1 MTNTKLVQWVLRV
14 GVAGEFIGHGLLAVG
29 GKADWVS
36 WIQKFGIADPVFA
49 KQLLLGIGVIDVIA
63 AFVMLIRP
71 FPAILLGAT
80 FWAFWTALLRPIVG
94 VGWLDFVERSANWG
108 APLALL
114 LLIGWPKTFRE
125 WFSSKGRET
134 NDALKS

>member
-1 MTNTKLVQWVLRV
+1 MEYSKLSSWVLRIAI
-14 GVAGEFIGHGLLAVG
+14 AGEFIGHGFLAIG

-36 WIQKFGIADPVFA
+36 WIQKFGVADPVLA
-49 KQLLLGIGVIDVIA
+49 KQLLFGIGIIDVVA
-63 AFVMLIRP
+63 AFVMLIKP

-80 FWAFWTALLRPIVG
+80 FWTFWTALVRPLVG

-114 LLIGWPKTFRE
+114 LIMGWPKTLKE
-125 WFSSKGRET
+125 WFQLHR
-134 NDALKS
+134 